1 MQLFDRAHLY
11 IVFDVYIKTHQYKYV
26 KVKSSNDYT
35 YICARSTEATR
46 THKFHVN
53 WNAHGESI

>member
-26 KVKSSNDYT
+26 RVKSSNDCM
-35 YICARSTEATR
+35 YICARSTEAAARINSMSTEM
-46 THKFHVN
+46 
-53 WNAHGESI
+53 HGESI